1 MQHYEYIGEVLPD
14 GRLPIA
20 PSIAKKL
27 IPGQRIRVRIEQIPD
42 APIATGKKELD
53 AATLRLLERMKNAR
67 PLGAPDDP
75 ESLRHSVLFE
85 ERMEEKFPWRG

>member
-1 MQHYEYIGEVLPD
+1 MQQYQYIGEILPD

-20 PSIAKKL
+20 PAIAREL
-27 IPGQRIRVRIEQIPD
+27 IPGQRVRVTIEHIPD
-42 APIATGKKELD
+42 APKVSEKKELD
-53 AATLRLLERMKNAR
+53 AATLQLLERMKNAR

>member
-27 IPGQRIRVRIEQIPD
+27 IPGQRIRVRIEQIAD
-42 APIATGKKELD
+42 APKASEKKELD
-53 AATLRLLERMKNAR
+53 AATLRLLERMKNAPR
-67 PLGAPDDP
+67 LGVIQG
-75 ESLRHSVLFE
+75 ELSRE
-85 ERMEEKFPWRG
+85 EIYGERVDERY